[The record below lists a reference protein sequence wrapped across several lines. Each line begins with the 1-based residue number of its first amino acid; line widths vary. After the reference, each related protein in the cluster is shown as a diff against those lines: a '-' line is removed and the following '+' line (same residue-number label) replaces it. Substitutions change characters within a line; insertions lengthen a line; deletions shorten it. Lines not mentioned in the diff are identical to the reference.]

1 MGLHTGDASKAECL
15 YALLMKFGCMPE
27 DAACASMISLYGK
40 QQKLKQAQDVFAAVA
55 DSSKARKLLHGSM
68 IDAFARCGKS
78 EEAYQF
84 FREET
89 VKGHDLGAV
98 AISMLVNVLTNC
110 GKNGASTVGIYMSN
124 LSIRKCISYHNFKVI
139 DSHKKFLPVMCSSTV
154 LMSTG

>member
-1 MGLHTGDASKAECL
+1 MGLYTGDTSKAECL
-15 YALLMKFGCMPE
+15 YALLMKLGNMPE

-40 QQKLKQAQDVFAAVA
+40 QRKLKQAQEVFAAVA

-68 IDAFARCGKS
+68 IDAFARCGTS
-78 EEAYQF
+78 EEAYLF

-110 GKNGASTVGIYMSN
+110 GKNGAPTVWY
-124 LSIRKCISYHNFKVI
+124 LYV
-139 DSHKKFLPVMCSSTV
+139 
-154 LMSTG
+154 